1 MRCGRSGLCRRD
13 ATHWGTTRCG
23 KSVFHQASF
32 KQIWRVALTCLC
44 LYCSAALLY
53 SSLCC
58 LMPLLT
64 HRPGF
69 LLRLVSATVSKSSEA
84 AAIGSGH
91 ISMSRGHPLE
101 CNLCVC
107 LPAYLSA
114 NLRRDPRKEILH
126 QCRPDYRSE
135 RDQCQKAQSGVM
147 RPNGETSRGLFNGN
161 EYTM

>member
-1 MRCGRSGLCRRD
+1 MDQRTFCSVPPRIRLIFFFYLNFKESLVRCGRSGLCRRD

-101 CNLCVC
+101 CNLCVSAC
-107 LPAYLSA
+107 LP
-114 NLRRDPRKEILH
+114 LRQLEE
-126 QCRPDYRSE
+126 RPP
-135 RDQCQKAQSGVM
+135 Q
-147 RPNGETSRGLFNGN
+147 GN
-161 EYTM
+161 PASVPARLPIRA